1 MQKKSFQKFYVAIF
15 CVSVACSG
23 AKDTYIVSHLKH
35 IQVLEKQD
43 HKFCA
48 SLKLDFN
55 KNDNSKSALYWR
67 CRLSLSKYKLYT
79 NNSMPEYV
87 KHNLEISDLVTKI
100 SLKISVTPE
109 AIMVRENKK
118 IDNRQHQ
125 QCLIM
130 GFEIETEDQA
140 KIDDYF
146 ACRKALVEDQSL
158 IPPFGNFD
166 YLAYPNNSYNLGFVI
181 DRRVDEGIAR
191 YNSMKEKYPNC
202 IKFNLKN
209 VNFKKCVMAQSKSHQ
224 CFSEIEK
231 KKFKKELEEK
241 TTCQKQSYIRFPNEF
256 LKEDE
261 RAKAEIR
268 KMNTSS
274 DYYNQQSLS
283 ALGMDDSQFD
293 SDEKRVE
300 KEELKKQ
307 KMATKN
313 INSKDGLYSK
323 YELTQLRQKYIFGC
337 QKEVDGRILQYVN
350 DLKKTCEE
358 MVKFEIVGEE

>member
-1 MQKKSFQKFYVAIF
+1 M
-15 CVSVACSG
+15 
-23 AKDTYIVSHLKH
+23 
-35 IQVLEKQD
+35 
-43 HKFCA
+43 
-48 SLKLDFN
+48 
-55 KNDNSKSALYWR
+55 
-67 CRLSLSKYKLYT
+67 
-79 NNSMPEYV
+79 
-87 KHNLEISDLVTKI
+87 
-100 SLKISVTPE
+100 
-109 AIMVRENKK
+109 
-118 IDNRQHQ
+118 
-125 QCLIM
+125 
-130 GFEIETEDQA
+130 
-140 KIDDYF
+140 
-146 ACRKALVEDQSL
+146 
-158 IPPFGNFD
+158 
-166 YLAYPNNSYNLGFVI
+166 
-181 DRRVDEGIAR
+181 
-191 YNSMKEKYPNC
+191 
-202 IKFNLKN
+202 
-209 VNFKKCVMAQSKSHQ
+209 
-224 CFSEIEK
+224 
-231 KKFKKELEEK
+231 EEK